1 MKEKFILCDLC
12 HYEKKDGSEVFYII
26 IYSNLTQNSEKV
38 FISKDDYIYLSSNK
52 VDINAFLERYYNTY
66 KKTFAIKFKR

>member
-12 HYEKKDGSEVFYII
+12 HYTKADNTEIFYII
-26 IYSNLTQNSEKV
+26 VYSSLTQSADKI

-52 VDINAFLERYYNTY
+52 IDINNFLDRYYNTY
-66 KKTFAIKFKR
+66 KKTFAIRFKR